1 MVGFIPHFNTMQ
13 MVTELPSFAS
23 NICLSGK
30 YPLKELIP
38 SVMKNYNASE
48 RQKQCYQ
55 GGL

>member
-13 MVTELPSFAS
+13 MITELPSFAS